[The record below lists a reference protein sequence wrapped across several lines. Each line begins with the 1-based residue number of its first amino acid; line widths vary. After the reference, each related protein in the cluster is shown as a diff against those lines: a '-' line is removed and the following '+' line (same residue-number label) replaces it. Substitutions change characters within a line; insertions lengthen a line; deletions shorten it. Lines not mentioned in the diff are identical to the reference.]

1 MTLTGKQKRYLRGL
15 AHSLKPVVQI
25 GDKGLTPSVIASIQA
40 ELENHELIK
49 IRANSDNG
57 MRPKKEAPNIAS
69 TVDASLVGAIGRIIT
84 LYKRRSQDATIS
96 LP

>member
-1 MTLTGKQKRYLRGL
+1 MTLTGKQKRYLKGL

-49 IRANSDNG
+49 VRANSDNG

-69 TVDASLVGAIGRIIT
+69 TVDATLVGAIGRIIT
-84 LYKRRSQDATIS
+84 LYKRRPQDAKIR

>member
-1 MTLTGKQKRYLRGL
+1 MTLTGKQKRYLKGL

-25 GDKGLTPSVIASIQA
+25 GDKGLSPSVIASIQT
-40 ELENHELIK
+40 ELERHELIK

-57 MRPKKEAPNIAS
+57 MRPKKEAPQIAAA
-69 TVDASLVGAIGRIIT
+69 VDASLVGAIGRMVT
-84 LYKRRSQDATIS
+84 LYKRRAQDAKIS

>member
-57 MRPKKEAPNIAS
+57 MRPKKEAPTIAS